1 MKGAFRGLQNTTT
14 RFSLIGQTMP
24 ALTGLLVFLSPTA
37 FGQVMLDDFST
48 DNRLKYAFTRVETT
62 TLPICNC
69 IVPARSLENF
79 SESAFDWLD
88 FDPPVARSGSRHF
101 LF

>member
-37 FGQVMLDDFST
+37 FGQVMLDDFSIS
-48 DNRLKYAFTRVETT
+48 RPTT
-62 TLPICNC
+62 
-69 IVPARSLENF
+69 
-79 SESAFDWLD
+79 
-88 FDPPVARSGSRHF
+88 G
-101 LF
+101 